1 MKTLTDKFGR
11 VHDYLRISLIDRCNL
26 NCFYCNPTDN
36 KTKSVKYKYNL
47 TNDELIRLIK
57 IFVINHGVKKIR
69 FTGGEPMI
77 RRDIMDLFERVSE
90 IKKDFPFTI
99 ALTSNGT
106 TLAPHLEKLKKLG
119 LDRLNLSL
127 DTLDRQMFEKIT
139 GHDEFLPV
147 MESIEMAEKLDFHP
161 LKINAVGMRGLN
173 DRELTKFVD
182 YFKDRSVNLRFIEF
196 MPFGNNDWNDDKF
209 ISYQDMKDIIETE
222 FPLKALEQEKHAVAK
237 DYQVKGHKCKVSFI
251 SSISDHFCDDCN
263 RLRIGSSGKMKLCLL
278 SKEDSGVNFRELFR
292 SGVSDEKISE
302 MLMSSLQL
310 KDEKHPPVQQLVTF
324 SNNQMMAIGG

>member
-1 MKTLTDKFGR
+1 MKRLIDGFGR

-26 NCFYCNPTDN
+26 NCFYCNPKDN
-36 KTKSVKYKYNL
+36 MTKSVRYNYNL
-47 TNDELIRLIK
+47 TNDELVRLIRL
-57 IFVINHGVKKIR
+57 FVVGHGMKKIR

-90 IKKDFPFTI
+90 IKSGHPFEL

-106 TLAPHLEKLKKLG
+106 TLAPHLKRLKELG

-127 DTLDRQMFEKIT
+127 DTLDAQMFEQIT
-139 GHDEFLPV
+139 GHDKIEPV
-147 MESIEMAEKLDFHP
+147 MGSIETALDLGFAP

-173 DRELTKFVD
+173 DGELTKFVD
-182 YFKDRSVNLRFIEF
+182 YFKDRNVNLRFIEF
-196 MPFGNNDWNDDKF
+196 MPFGNNDWNDDRF
-209 ISYQDMKDIIETE
+209 ISYVEMKEIIESE
-222 FPLKALEQEKHAVAK
+222 FPLQSLEQEKHAVAK
-237 DYQVKGHKCKVSFI
+237 DYQVIGHKCKVSFI

-263 RLRIGSSGKMKLCLL
+263 RLRVGSSGKMKLCLL
-278 SKEDSGVNFRELFR
+278 SNSDSGVNFRELFR
-292 SGVSDEKISE
+292 AGVSDEEISE

-324 SNNQMMAIGG
+324 SQNQMMAIGG